1 MAEQVLPID
10 PPIVQKVDGV
20 DRAYKV
26 VATVRKVGRA
36 GQAKNRI
43 RNVRVYPVDSDGNRL
58 KGAVS
63 LYTDGL
69 WSKNQITNLTDQDQ
83 NDIHK
88 RIQDQTKK
96 FSRNTNA
103 TLPAWARVSGSN
115 PTDPASATSTET
127 GSASGLTGI
136 LEDNVNKAKDFAEK
150 STRTLGQFDEFAT
163 AVQKGGI
170 FGLISKDGIDSGKF
184 DLKSDTSILTSFN
197 GYLRYPIDMNPNQDS
212 LKITCFRYRTP
223 YGDSLNK
230 QGGGSLGNI
239 KRNTPFRERLGSIEL
254 PMPAQGIVDSTS
266 AAWEVDYMNDITMS
280 AAQHI
285 GSQMGGYIAGA
296 IGSQIPGIAG
306 NIIGNATRFSVYGN
320 LMAGANKDSGLTGML
335 GANVLSM
342 LGSNLGFDIG
352 ADQILSRGGGIVSN
366 SNAELLFR
374 GVKLRRFNFAY
385 KMIARSQ
392 METKSITM
400 LIRAFKQWGAPRK
413 LGIDSKGGDA
423 QAGNASWF
431 LGTPNVFQL
440 SYMTTENGN
449 RAVNRF
455 VHKFKPCALTNFNVN
470 YSSNNQWMA
479 YESGAPVTYSLNF
492 EFSELEP
499 VYNTDFTQNI
509 PGGRDALG
517 DDLGDLMPIG
527 TYDVGY

>member
-26 VATVRKVGRA
+26 LATVTKVGTGRS
-36 GQAKNRI
+36 AKNRI
-43 RNVRVYPVDSDGNRL
+43 KNVRVYPVDSDGNRL

-69 WSKNQITNLTDQDQ
+69 WSKNQITNLTDQQQ

-88 RIQDQTKK
+88 RIQNQTKK
-96 FSRNTNA
+96 LSKNTNA
-103 TLPAWARVSGSN
+103 TLPAWAKVSGSS
-115 PTDPASATSTET
+115 PTTPPSATATES
-127 GSASGLTGI
+127 GLASGLSGI
-136 LEDNVNKAKDFAEK
+136 LDEGVNKAKDFADK
-150 STRTLGQFDEFAT
+150 ANKTFGQFSEFAT
-163 AVQKGGI
+163 TLNTDGI
-170 FGLISKDGIDSGKF
+170 FGLVGKDGIDSGKF
-184 DLKSDTSILTSFN
+184 DLKSDVSILGAFG
-197 GYLRYPIDMNPNQDS
+197 GYLRYPVDMNPNQDS

-223 YGDSLNK
+223 YGDSLQK
-230 QGGGSLGNI
+230 KGGGSLGSV
-239 KRNTPFRERLGSIEL
+239 KRNSPFRERLGSIEL
-254 PMPAQGIVDSTS
+254 PMPSQGIVDSTS
-266 AAWEVDYMNDITMS
+266 AAWEVDYMNDITMA

-285 GSQMGGYIAGA
+285 GSEAGRYIAGA
-296 IGSQIPGIAG
+296 VGSKIPLVGG
-306 NIIGNATRFSVYGN
+306 FIGNATKFSVYGN
-320 LMAGANKDSGLTGML
+320 LMSGANKDSGLTGML

-352 ADQILSRGGGIVSN
+352 AEQILSRGGGIVSN

-385 KMIARSQ
+385 RLIARSQ
-392 METKSITM
+392 PETRSITM

-423 QAGNASWF
+423 SAGSASWF

-449 RAVNRF
+449 RAVNKF
-455 VHKFKPCALTNFNVN
+455 VHKFKPCALTNFSVN
-470 YSSNNQWMA
+470 YAANNQWMA
-479 YESGAPVTYSLNF
+479 YESGAPVTYNLNF

-499 VYNTDFTQNI
+499 VYNTDFTEKI
-509 PGGRDALG
+509 PSERDALG
-517 DDLGDLMPIG
+517 SDLGDLMPIG

>member
-26 VATVRKVGRA
+26 VATVRKVGIA

-69 WSKNQITNLTDQDQ
+69 WAKNQITNLTDQQQD
-83 NDIHK
+83 DIHK
-88 RIQDQTKK
+88 RIQNQTKK

-103 TLPAWARVSGSN
+103 TLPSWARVSGSD
-115 PTDPASATSTET
+115 PTEPAAATSTET
-127 GSASGLTGI
+127 GSASGVTSLIEEGV
-136 LEDNVNKAKDFAEK
+136 DKAKDFVEK
-150 STRTLGQFDEFAT
+150 ANKTFGQFSEFAT
-163 AVQKGGI
+163 TINTDGI
-170 FGLISKDGIDSGKF
+170 FGLVGKDGIDSGKF
-184 DLKSDTSILTSFN
+184 DLKSDTSILSAFN

-223 YGDSLNK
+223 YGDSLQK
-230 QGGGSLGNI
+230 KGGGSLGNT
-239 KRNTPFRERLGSIEL
+239 KRNSPFRERLGSIEL
-254 PMPAQGIVDSTS
+254 PMPSQGIVDSTS
-266 AAWEVDYMNDITMS
+266 AAWEVDYMNDITMA

-285 GSQMGGYIAGA
+285 GSEAGKYISGAVGSKLPVIGGF
-296 IGSQIPGIAG
+296 
-306 NIIGNATRFSVYGN
+306 IGNATKFSVYGN
-320 LMAGANKDSGLTGML
+320 LMSGANKDSGLTGML

-374 GVKLRRFNFAY
+374 GVKLRRYNFAY
-385 KMIARSQ
+385 RLIARSQ
-392 METKSITM
+392 PETRAITM
-400 LIRAFKQWGAPRK
+400 LIRAFKQWSAPRK

-423 QAGNASWF
+423 QAGNSSWF

-449 RAVNRF
+449 RAINKF
-455 VHKFKPCALTNFNVN
+455 VHKFKSCALTNFSVN
-470 YSSNNQWMA
+470 YAANNQWMA
-479 YESGAPVTYSLNF
+479 YDSGAPVTYNLNF

-509 PGGRDALG
+509 PTGRNALG